1 MEGRTFPVERRYARE
16 AAELCQFRAQRGK
29 IHVDRETA
37 ERMHGVRT
45 PAIWLSG
52 SGQAR
57 K

>member
-1 MEGRTFPVERRYARE
+1 VEGRTFPVERRYARE